1 MYWSIA
7 LLERAK
13 INNNILVPCFLCEVE
28 YNSNVEL
35 LEVLEKTFKKYIDIR
50 YTDINHLGY
59 KHIFICNYIDDDDTI
74 KYDLI
79 GANIIAY
86 E

>member
-1 MYWSIA
+1 MYWNIV

-13 INNNILVPCFLCEVE
+13 INSNILVPCFLCEVE
-28 YNSNVEL
+28 YRENVEL
-35 LEVLEKTFKKYIDIR
+35 VEVLEKTFKKYIDISLL
-50 YTDINHLGY
+50 NNHHLGY
-59 KHIFICNYIDDDDTI
+59 KHVFICNYIDSDDTI